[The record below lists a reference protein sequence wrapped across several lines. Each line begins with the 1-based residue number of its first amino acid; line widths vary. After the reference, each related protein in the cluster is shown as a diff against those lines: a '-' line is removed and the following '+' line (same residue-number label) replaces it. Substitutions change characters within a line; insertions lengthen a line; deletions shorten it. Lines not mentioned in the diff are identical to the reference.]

1 MIPTQFTLT
10 STHACTPR
18 LSSDHLLLPLDRWH
32 TLELVDLV
40 RFNSDGKIAA
50 IREYFDTR
58 LIHDLVLEHEASLKK
73 GGEESSGKGAEEKGD
88 KGAKEIGGE

>member
-1 MIPTQFTLT
+1 MWRNRDA
-10 STHACTPR
+10 THPAAF
-18 LSSDHLLLPLDRWH
+18 DHYLINFLDRWH

-58 LIHDLVLEHEASLKK
+58 LIHDLIREHEANQGKK
-73 GGEESSGKGAEEKGD
+73 KEEAE
-88 KGAKEIGGE
+88 AK

>member
-1 MIPTQFTLT
+1 METSSTAESKYGTGMCRNRDTVHYTALSTL
-10 STHACTPR
+10 ANNI
-18 LSSDHLLLPLDRWH
+18 LDRWH

-58 LIHDLVLEHEASLKK
+58 LIHDLILEHEANQGKK
-73 GGEESSGKGAEEKGD
+73 
-88 KGAKEIGGE
+88 KEQATG